1 MHQYSA
7 PLKERSS
14 ASLGRNFGD
23 SVFLPMC
30 NKRMSA
36 TENIK
41 MSQKVGKLRKPAG
54 EKNYRMCNFVFLPS
68 KTHISQSL
76 LLNFRII

>member
-54 EKNYRMCNFVFLPS
+54 EKTTGCVILSFYLVRPIYHNHYC
-68 KTHISQSL
+68 
-76 LLNFRII
+76 